1 MISAFCICAVQL
13 GSPEVGTCGHWNVTS
28 VNEELFLFLL
38 NLYLNLNSHMWLV
51 ATILDRIKLKF

>member
-28 VNEELFLFLL
+28 VNEELSFYF
-38 NLYLNLNSHMWLV
+38 YLIY
-51 ATILDRIKLKF
+51 T